1 MNPAQPT
8 PDRTVFRSL
17 WKAAR
22 QRRIGRAR
30 RQQELLGKADGRRSG
45 RSLVGTGW
53 VTVLLLPLYT
63 VLNLAMAFLLFIVVD
78 EGPAPLGDRAEP
90 GGLRMV
96 KQLPDRGL
104 WDSDPET
111 WIAETVGRNARWRS
125 DKLGGTIDS
134 HQRILEEQARTR
146 GPAGFLVNPTHRFG
160 SSERMPQVFLPVIG
174 MAMAAW
180 FLMVTLQD
188 EGIELDTQR
197 SRHPLWE
204 WLLSHPV
211 RPWAAVSVE
220 LLGPVLVNPILWTA
234 PAFLC
239 GLWSMVF
246 GFGLSTVLTG
256 ILASL
261 PLIVAASTLHKAVEM
276 AILLRCSPRVRG
288 GLLGIVSW
296 LGLLMQLGSLPLVTV
311 ATPVT
316 RFLMWVTGRVGDRW
330 DFTAV
335 RWVLEGWGP
344 SPSLWQA
351 ALSTTTVGIA
361 LTALAGALVAW
372 AIRHGLQGRSA
383 DPVEPRAGTTPQ
395 RFLLRDPVHRKELLW
410 FRRDA
415 GAWVQTLLVPMTLV
429 LYNLF
434 QMRLL
439 LKGAVGTWHG
449 VCGIATL
456 VGSFF
461 LASLGP
467 KSLASEGSALW
478 IPLTWP
484 IGLERLL
491 ETKARFWWML
501 SLGISGIGFAMA
513 WFRFPEDALPI
524 ALVAVAWM
532 AFSLALA
539 WKSVTLVQ
547 VPTSSGEIDQIPQA
561 RQWVVFL
568 GTMSFS
574 GGLLSGNWHAMVLGL
589 SFSILSAAALWQ
601 DLRVRL
607 PHLFD
612 PWSEPIPEAPT
623 LLHSLL
629 AILGMVEAVAIIGSV
644 ARTFATTPLQWMVTT
659 VTYGVVGGITWMIVS
674 LFLSGRG
681 VRPESLWTWE
691 QGEPSMPGTLRRIV
705 VGVGL
710 GAILG
715 VAALGYQEFVAGWPA
730 LVGERE
736 DAQRLLAENGVHR
749 GWLLATVVILAP
761 WAEELLFRG
770 MLFRALH
777 RAWGPTRAL
786 WVSAAFFAVYHPPVA
801 WLPVFCMGLASAWL
815 FRRSGRLIPC
825 ALLHMT
831 YNAVVAYPWWLH
843 EVVPRAPSP

>member
-1 MNPAQPT
+1 M
-8 PDRTVFRSL
+8 
-17 WKAAR
+17 
-22 QRRIGRAR
+22 
-30 RQQELLGKADGRRSG
+30 
-45 RSLVGTGW
+45 
-53 VTVLLLPLYT
+53 
-63 VLNLAMAFLLFIVVD
+63 
-78 EGPAPLGDRAEP
+78 
-90 GGLRMV
+90 
-96 KQLPDRGL
+96 
-104 WDSDPET
+104 
-111 WIAETVGRNARWRS
+111 
-125 DKLGGTIDS
+125 
-134 HQRILEEQARTR
+134 
-146 GPAGFLVNPTHRFG
+146 RF
-160 SSERMPQVFLPVIG
+160 
-174 MAMAAW
+174 
-180 FLMVTLQD
+180 
-188 EGIELDTQR
+188 
-197 SRHPLWE
+197 
-204 WLLSHPV
+204 
-211 RPWAAVSVE
+211 
-220 LLGPVLVNPILWTA
+220 
-234 PAFLC
+234 
-239 GLWSMVF
+239 
-246 GFGLSTVLTG
+246 
-256 ILASL
+256 
-261 PLIVAASTLHKAVEM
+261 
-276 AILLRCSPRVRG
+276 
-288 GLLGIVSW
+288 
-296 LGLLMQLGSLPLVTV
+296 
-311 ATPVT
+311 
-316 RFLMWVTGRVGDRW
+316 TGRVGDRLE
-330 DFTAV
+330 FTAV

-351 ALSTTTVGIA
+351 ALSATAVGIA

-395 RFLLRDPVHRKELLW
+395 RVLLRDPVHRKELLW

-513 WFRFPEDALPI
+513 WVRFPGDALPI
-524 ALVAVAWM
+524 ALAAVSWV

-539 WKSVTLVQ
+539 RKSVTLVQ
-547 VPTSSGEIDQIPQA
+547 VPTSSGEIDRAPQA

-574 GGLLSGNWHAMVLGL
+574 SGLLSGNWHAMVLGL
-589 SFSILSAAALWQ
+589 AFSILSAAALWQ

-623 LLHSLL
+623 LMHSLL

-644 ARTFATTPLQWMVTT
+644 ARAFAAPPLQWMVTT
-659 VTYGVVGGITWMIVS
+659 VTYGAVGGITWIILS

-691 QGEPSMPGTLRRIV
+691 HAGPAMPGTLRRIL
-705 VGVGL
+705 VGVCLGGVL
-710 GAILG
+710 GA
-715 VAALGYQEFVAGWPA
+715 AALGYQEFVAGWPA
-730 LVGERE
+730 LFGERE
-736 DAQRLLAENGVHR
+736 DAGRLLTANDVHR

-761 WAEELLFRG
+761 WTEEFLFRG
-770 MLFRALH
+770 MFFRALD

-786 WVSAAFFAVYHPPVA
+786 WASAAFFAVYHPPVA

-815 FRRSGRLIPC
+815 FRRSGRLVPC

-831 YNAVVAYPWWLH
+831 YNAVVTSPWWLH
-843 EVVPRAPSP
+843 EIASGAPSP

>member
-1 MNPAQPT
+1 
-8 PDRTVFRSL
+8 
-17 WKAAR
+17 
-22 QRRIGRAR
+22 
-30 RQQELLGKADGRRSG
+30 
-45 RSLVGTGW
+45 
-53 VTVLLLPLYT
+53 
-63 VLNLAMAFLLFIVVD
+63 
-78 EGPAPLGDRAEP
+78 
-90 GGLRMV
+90 
-96 KQLPDRGL
+96 
-104 WDSDPET
+104 
-111 WIAETVGRNARWRS
+111 
-125 DKLGGTIDS
+125 
-134 HQRILEEQARTR
+134 
-146 GPAGFLVNPTHRFG
+146 
-160 SSERMPQVFLPVIG
+160 
-174 MAMAAW
+174 
-180 FLMVTLQD
+180 
-188 EGIELDTQR
+188 
-197 SRHPLWE
+197 
-204 WLLSHPV
+204 
-211 RPWAAVSVE
+211 
-220 LLGPVLVNPILWTA
+220 
-234 PAFLC
+234 
-239 GLWSMVF
+239 
-246 GFGLSTVLTG
+246 
-256 ILASL
+256 
-261 PLIVAASTLHKAVEM
+261 
-276 AILLRCSPRVRG
+276 
-288 GLLGIVSW
+288 
-296 LGLLMQLGSLPLVTV
+296 V

-316 RFLMWVTGRVGDRW
+316 QFLMRFTGRVGDRLE
-330 DFTAV
+330 FTAV

-351 ALSTTTVGIA
+351 ALSATAVGIA
-361 LTALAGALVAW
+361 LTGLAGALVAW
-372 AIRHGLQGRSA
+372 AIRHGLQGRPA
-383 DPVEPRAGTTPQ
+383 DRVEAHATTTPQ
-395 RFLLRDPVHRKELLW
+395 RVLLRDPLHRKELLW

-513 WFRFPEDALPI
+513 WVRFPEDALPI
-524 ALVAVAWM
+524 ALAAVSWV

-539 WKSVTLVQ
+539 RKSVTLVQ
-547 VPTSSGEIDQIPQA
+547 VPTSSGEIDRVPQA

-574 GGLLSGNWHAMVLGL
+574 SGLLSGNWHAMVLGL
-589 SFSILSAAALWQ
+589 AFSILSAAALWQ

-623 LLHSLL
+623 LMHSLL

-644 ARTFATTPLQWMVTT
+644 ARAFAAPPLQWMVTT
-659 VTYGVVGGITWMIVS
+659 VTYGAVGGITWIILS

-691 QGEPSMPGTLRRIV
+691 HAGPAMPGTLRRIL
-705 VGVGL
+705 VGVCLGGVL
-710 GAILG
+710 GA
-715 VAALGYQEFVAGWPA
+715 AALGYQEFVAGWPA
-730 LVGERE
+730 LFGERE
-736 DAQRLLAENGVHR
+736 DAGRLLTANDVHR

-761 WAEELLFRG
+761 WTEEFLFRG
-770 MLFRALH
+770 MFFRALD

-786 WVSAAFFAVYHPPVA
+786 WASAAFFAVYHPPVA
-801 WLPVFCMGLASAWL
+801 WLPVFCVGLAYAWL
-815 FRRSGRLIPC
+815 FRRSGRLVPC

-831 YNAVVAYPWWLH
+831 YNAVVTSPWWLH
-843 EVVPRAPSP
+843 EVASGAPSP